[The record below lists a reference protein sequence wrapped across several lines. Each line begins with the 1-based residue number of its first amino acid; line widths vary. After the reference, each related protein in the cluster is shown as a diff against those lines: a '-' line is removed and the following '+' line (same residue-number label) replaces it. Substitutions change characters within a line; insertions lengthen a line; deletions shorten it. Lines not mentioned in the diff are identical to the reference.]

1 MNRRKIVA
9 FTAFAGNV
17 LRRELRRGILDL
29 GDPVCKKFVVIS
41 FVCFRVLAIIDGESE
56 RVVFQII
63 ADIGVALRAERV
75 RLGCYVRLPAR
86 SIPALLLSLLTALI
100 LAFADTLPK
109 LAVRRAL
116 CADGMSDIIRFERK
130 TQSHGTT

>member
-1 MNRRKIVA
+1 MR
-9 FTAFAGNV
+9 
-17 LRRELRRGILDL
+17 
-29 GDPVCKKFVVIS
+29 
-41 FVCFRVLAIIDGESE
+41 
-56 RVVFQII
+56 
-63 ADIGVALRAERV
+63 ALRAERV